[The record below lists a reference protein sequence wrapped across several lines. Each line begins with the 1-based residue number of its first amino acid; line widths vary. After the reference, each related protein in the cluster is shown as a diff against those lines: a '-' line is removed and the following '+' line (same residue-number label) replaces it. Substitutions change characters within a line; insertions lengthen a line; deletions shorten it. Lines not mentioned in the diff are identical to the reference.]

1 VKWIVGLGNPGKR
14 YENTRHN
21 VGFLVVDRFAGRH
34 GIGSFRSQ
42 FSASVAS
49 MPLAGGEKVYL
60 VKPQTYMNLSGSAVR
75 EVLEFFGGSPD
86 DLLVVH
92 DDLDLPLGRLRYR
105 AGGSSGG
112 HLGVESAIASLGTQ
126 AFARMKV
133 GIGREAG
140 QDAAD
145 FVLAPLGDPERSVLD
160 RAVDRAAESLDVW
173 IADGVGRAAS
183 LYNGPEREPGR
194 EAGTNGRTAEGD

>member
-1 VKWIVGLGNPGKR
+1 LKWIVGLGNPGKR

-34 GIGSFRSQ
+34 GVGSFRPQ

-49 MPLAGGEKVYL
+49 LPLAGGEEVHL
-60 VKPQTYMNLSGSAVR
+60 VKPQTYMNLSGNAVR
-75 EVLEFFGGSPD
+75 EVLDFFGGSPA

-105 AGGSSGG
+105 ADGSSGG
-112 HLGVESAIASLGTQ
+112 HLGIESTIASLGTQ
-126 AFARMKV
+126 TFSRLKV

-140 QDAAD
+140 VDAAE
-145 FVLAPLGDPERSVLD
+145 FVLAPLEDQERSVLD
-160 RAVDRAAESLDVW
+160 HAVDRAAESLDVW

-183 LYNGPEREPGR
+183 LYNGPDLRV
-194 EAGTNGRTAEGD
+194 